1 MHLSIMSLPMSPLQ
15 QVLVLLAIIIV
26 ASKGAGAL
34 SKRIGQ
40 PAVLGELLVGLL
52 LGPTLLNM
60 MHWSIFT
67 QSEILEHLTKYLAE
81 LGVIFLM
88 FMAGLETDLKEMKR
102 VGLAATTGAT
112 GGVIVPFVAG
122 ALISRYYGHYEWF
135 PSIFIGT
142 VLTATSV
149 SISAQTLLELGQL
162 RSKEGTTILGAAVV
176 DDVMGIIVLSI
187 VVAMHA
193 AGSGAAADPL
203 WWVCVKMVAYFVI
216 AVFLGQKAIPN
227 LIRWAGRWPGSETGF
242 AMAIVLALV
251 YAWSAEAIGQ
261 VAAITG
267 AYTLG
272 VMISEQ
278 HDLKHQVTEKVSILA
293 YGFFVP
299 VFFVSIGL
307 EADAVRALQ
316 ANPWLALWIVVASI
330 IGKIIGSGIGV
341 KVVGFNMDESIKVGI
356 GMISRGEVALIVANI
371 GLAAKVI
378 NNEIF
383 SIMVLMTLVTTLV
396 TPILLRMVFKE
407 GREPKLSA

>member
-1 MHLSIMSLPMSPLQ
+1 MSMPMSPLQ
-15 QVLVLLAIIIV
+15 QVLLLFAIIIF

-34 SKRIGQ
+34 SKRFGQ
-40 PAVLGELLVGLL
+40 PAVLGELLVGLV

-60 MHWSIFT
+60 MHWPIFT
-67 QSEILEHLTKYLAE
+67 ESEVLEHLVKYLAE

-88 FMAGLETDLKEMKR
+88 FLAGLETDLKEMKR

-112 GGVIVPFVAG
+112 GGVVLPFVAG
-122 ALISRYYGHYEWF
+122 ALIAHYFGYEWF

-176 DDVMGIIVLSI
+176 DDVMGIIVLS
-187 VVAMHA
+187 VVIAAHA
-193 AGSGAAADPL
+193 ASGGDASAPL
-203 WWVCVKMVAYFVI
+203 WWVCVKMVAYFGAII
-216 AVFLGQKAIPN
+216 AFGNYAVPKLV
-227 LIRWAGRWPGSETGF
+227 RWAGRWPGSETGF
-242 AMAIVLALV
+242 AMAIVLALL
-251 YAWSAEAIGQ
+251 YGWSAEAIGQ

-272 VMISEQ
+272 VLIGEH
-278 HDLKHQVTEKVSILA
+278 HDLKHQVTEKVSVLA

-316 ANPWLALWIVVASI
+316 ANFWLAIWIVLASI
-330 IGKIIGSGIGV
+330 VAKVIGSGIGV
-341 KVVGFNMDESIKVGI
+341 KVVGFTTNESIRVGI

-378 NNEIF
+378 NSEIF
-383 SIMVLMTLVTTLV
+383 SVMVLMTLVTTLV
-396 TPILLRMVFKE
+396 TPLLLRGVFKQE
-407 GREPKLSA
+407 HATH